1 MPLHV
6 LNFTCVTL
14 AKAKTLLQ
22 TLHSD
27 YDAIMLCLVGYNI
40 SLRMER
46 NLGHKHKQH
55 DCSLCVGAEFNFLC
69 QQFRSL
75 MG

>member
-14 AKAKTLLQ
+14 AKTLLQ
-22 TLHSD
+22 TLRSD
-27 YDAIMLCLVGYNI
+27 YGATMLCLAGYNT

-46 NLGHKHKQH
+46 NLGHKHKQR
-55 DCSLCVGAEFNFLC
+55 DCSLYVGAEFNFLY

>member
-22 TLHSD
+22 ILRFD
-27 YDAIMLCLVGYNI
+27 YGATMLCFAGYNT
-40 SLRMER
+40 SLRM
-46 NLGHKHKQH
+46 K
-55 DCSLCVGAEFNFLC
+55 
-69 QQFRSL
+69 
-75 MG
+75 